1 MFYSDN
7 YTLKVVSVS
16 ANVLAPL
23 LTLAW
28 KNLEGLNKNY
38 FKKKKR
44 QSSVKNISKQKY
56 NLSCTW
62 RSWLTSIELC
72 YQGATLLPSRL
83 KQKQMQKVLGRTRAW
98 CIAVVKTGNTQQR
111 ETLSLK
117 STVFLAKPVMPGFVK
132 LEIMRANS
140 TSDSLISVFN
150 KRFLFCV
157 FFLFVCTHFK
167 ASCTKNKLY

>member
-1 MFYSDN
+1 M
-7 YTLKVVSVS
+7 SVS

-28 KNLEGLNKNY
+28 KNLEGLNK
-38 FKKKKR
+38 KLLKKKR

-62 RSWLTSIELC
+62 RSWLTSIEPC
-72 YQGATLLPSRL
+72 YQGATLLPFRL
-83 KQKQMQKVLGRTRAW
+83 KQKQMQKVLGRTQAW

-117 STVFLAKPVMPGFVK
+117 STVFLAKPGMPGFVK